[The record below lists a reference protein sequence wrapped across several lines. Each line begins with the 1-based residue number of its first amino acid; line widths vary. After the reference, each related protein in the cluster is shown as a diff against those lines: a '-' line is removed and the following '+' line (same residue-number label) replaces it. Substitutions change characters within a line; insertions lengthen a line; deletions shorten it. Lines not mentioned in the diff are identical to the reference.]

1 MIMVEGNA
9 AWGHALEW
17 PACTGY
23 TLATMRT
30 VTLLRHAKSS
40 WAATPAGSAPPADK
54 ARPLAPRGLRDA
66 PRMAA
71 WMAAHGIRPELVL
84 CSTAVRAR
92 QTLELVQDAVLA
104 AEGTVTFRDELYLA
118 EAEDLIEIVRNLAEG
133 VHHVMLVGHD
143 PGMHEAAQLLI
154 GAGDI
159 AMRRLLADKF
169 PTAAAA
175 VIDFKVRHWRDIA
188 PGEGRLRLFMA
199 PKRLPD

>member
-9 AWGHALEW
+9 ARGIALEW

-23 TLATMRT
+23 TSTSMRT
-30 VTLLRHAKSS
+30 ITLLRHAKSS
-40 WAATPAGSAPPADK
+40 WAATTPAGTLPADK

-71 WMAAHGIRPELVL
+71 WMAARGIRPQQVL

-92 QTLELVQDAVLA
+92 QTLELVKDAVLA
-104 AEGTVTFRDELYLA
+104 AGATISFRDELYNA
-118 EAEDLIEIVRNLAEG
+118 EADDLIEIVRRLTDG
-133 VHHVMLVGHD
+133 LHHVMLVGHD
-143 PGMHEAAQLLI
+143 PGMHEAAQMLT

-159 AMRRLLADKF
+159 AMRHLLASKF
-169 PTAAAA
+169 PTAA
-175 VIDFKVRHWRDIA
+175 VVIIDFDAAHWRDI
-188 PGEGRLRLFMA
+188 GRGLGRLRLFMA

>member
-1 MIMVEGNA
+1 
-9 AWGHALEW
+9 
-17 PACTGY
+17 
-23 TLATMRT
+23 
-30 VTLLRHAKSS
+30 
-40 WAATPAGSAPPADK
+40 
-54 ARPLAPRGLRDA
+54 
-66 PRMAA
+66 
-71 WMAAHGIRPELVL
+71 
-84 CSTAVRAR
+84 
-92 QTLELVQDAVLA
+92 VQDAVLA